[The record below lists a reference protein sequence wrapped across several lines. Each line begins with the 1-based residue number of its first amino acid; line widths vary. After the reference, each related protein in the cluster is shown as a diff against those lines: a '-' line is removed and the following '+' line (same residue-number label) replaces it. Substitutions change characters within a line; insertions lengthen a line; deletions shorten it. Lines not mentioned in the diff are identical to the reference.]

1 MKKLLFI
8 SLGTFIALSFILP
21 TLAIGADSYKV
32 GALFSVTGRAS
43 FVGDPEKKTVIM
55 LVDQINKAGGING
68 KKLDVIIYDTEGDAT
83 KARLF
88 FRKLVTKDK
97 VCAVIGP
104 SLSGNSLAI
113 VDEAK
118 RLKTPLVS
126 CAASYK
132 IVYDDKTKKQRKWV
146 FKTPQTDTM
155 GVEANYSQLKKR
167 GINKIALITITSG
180 FGKSGRQ
187 ELLRLAPKYGMNI
200 VADEIYGLKD
210 QDLTVQLTN
219 IKASGAKA
227 ICNWGIGPS
236 SVVLMRNWQ
245 DLGMTNIPLYREHAF
260 GNLKNIE
267 LAAGAAEG
275 VRCPLGPCN
284 IAALLPKG
292 TQRDV
297 CMKFVT
303 DYEAKYN
310 EPIATFSGHAWDAL
324 MLVVKAMKAA
334 GCDKKNIRNEIE
346 NTKNFV
352 GQHGVF
358 NYSPDDHVGLN
369 WKQSFTMVK
378 VKGDTWA
385 PTN

>member
-32 GALFSVTGRAS
+32 GAVFSVTGRAG
-43 FVGDPEKKTVIM
+43 FLGDPEKKAVLM
-55 LVDQINKAGGING
+55 RADQINKAGGING

>member
-8 SLGTFIALSFILP
+8 SLGTFIAIFFVLP
-21 TLAIGADSYKV
+21 PLAIGADSYKV

-43 FVGDPEKKTVIM
+43 FVGDPEKKTVVM

-68 KKLDVIIYDTEGDAT
+68 KKLEVILYDTEGDST
-83 KARLF
+83 KTRLF
-88 FRKLVTKDK
+88 FRKLVNQDK

-104 SLSGNSLAI
+104 SLSGTSLAI

-132 IVYDDKTKKQRKWV
+132 IVYDDKTKKQRTWV

-155 GVEANYSQLKKR
+155 GVEANYSHLKKR

-210 QDLTVQLTN
+210 QDLTAQLTN
-219 IKASGAKA
+219 IKATGAKA

-275 VRCPLGPCN
+275 VHCPLGPCN
-284 IAALLPKG
+284 IATLLPKG

-334 GCDKKNIRNEIE
+334 GCDKKNIRNELE

-358 NYSPDDHVGLN
+358 NFSADDHVGLN

-378 VKGDTWA
+378 VLGDSWA
-385 PTN
+385 PVD

>member
-1 MKKLLFI
+1 MGEKNMKKLLFI
-8 SLGTFIALSFILP
+8 SLGTFIALSFSLP

-55 LVDQINKAGGING
+55 IVDQINKAGGING

-88 FRKLVTKDK
+88 FRKLVTQDK

-132 IVYDDKTKKQRKWV
+132 IVYDEKTKKTRKWV

-155 GVEANYSQLKKR
+155 GVEANYSHLKKR
-167 GINKIALITITSG
+167 GINKVAVITITSG
-180 FGKSGRQ
+180 FGKSGRH
-187 ELLRLAPKYGMNI
+187 ELLRLAPKYGMEI
-200 VADEIYGLKD
+200 VADETYGLKD
-210 QDLTVQLTN
+210 QDLTAQLTK
-219 IKASGAKA
+219 IKATGAKA

-245 DLGMTNIPLYREHAF
+245 DLGMTSIPLYRSHAF
-260 GNLKNIE
+260 GNRKNIK

-275 VRCPLGPCN
+275 VHCPLGPCN
-284 IAALLPKG
+284 IATLLPES
-292 TQRDV
+292 TQKDV
-297 CMKFVT
+297 CMKFVN
-303 DYEAKYN
+303 DYKAKYN

-324 MLVVKAMKAA
+324 QLVVKALKVA
-334 GCDKKNIRNEIE
+334 GCDKEGIRNEL
-346 NTKNFV
+346 
-352 GQHGVF
+352 GQHVTF
-358 NYSPDDHVGLN
+358 NMSADDHIGLN
-369 WKQSFTMVK
+369 WKESFTLIK
-378 VKGDTWA
+378 VKGDDWVLA
-385 PTN
+385 N